1 MNDLLSVYPAGGT
14 ATSPATNDLFKID
27 EKSDPLSEEKSSE
40 FKTIVAKFLYLAKR
54 ARPDLLL
61 ATSFLASRVKDPRE
75 DDHRKLTRLLRYLEG
90 TRHLGIVLEANKPIQ
105 LMAYIDASYAVHD
118 NFKSQTGGIISLGR
132 GPVFANS
139 SKQKLVSKSSTE
151 AELIGVSDVLSH
163 VLWAR
168 DFLLEQGHQVGS
180 AKLYQDNT
188 STILLAN
195 KGLSSSGKTRHVGV
209 RYFFIKD
216 RIGAGEVVVSHVS
229 TTDMIADILTKPLQ
243 GNLFRVLREQLLNW
257 KHE

>member
-1 MNDLLSVYPAGGT
+1 MFV
-14 ATSPATNDLFKID
+14 
-27 EKSDPLSEEKSSE
+27 
-40 FKTIVAKFLYLAKR
+40 
-54 ARPDLLL
+54 
-61 ATSFLASRVKDPRE
+61 
-75 DDHRKLTRLLRYLEG
+75 
-90 TRHLGIVLEANKPIQ
+90 
-105 LMAYIDASYAVHD
+105 
-118 NFKSQTGGIISLGR
+118 
-132 GPVFANS
+132 NS
-139 SKQKLVSKSSTE
+139 SKQRLVSKSSTE
-151 AELIGVSDVLSH
+151 AELIGICDVLSH

-168 DFLLEQGHQVGS
+168 DFLIEQGHSVGG

-195 KGLSSSGKTRHVGV
+195 KGLSTSGKTRHIGV

-216 RIGAGEVVVSHVS
+216 RVDAGEVVVEHVS